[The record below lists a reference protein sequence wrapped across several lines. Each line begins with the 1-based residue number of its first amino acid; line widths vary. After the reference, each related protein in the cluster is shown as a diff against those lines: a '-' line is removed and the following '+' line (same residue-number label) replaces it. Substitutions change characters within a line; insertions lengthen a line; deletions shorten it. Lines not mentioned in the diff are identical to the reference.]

1 MSQLQRRLDKGW
13 VSIVSYLPVLVI
25 QKENVIVDKDGR
37 YKLTVEDEWSSI
49 HPQDLWVY
57 NKLQVSRVLGY
68 ECGPIGLLVPRPDFY
83 IIRPCI
89 NFMGMGRHAR
99 IEYLNGDTEHLHPG
113 EFWCEVFEGE
123 HISVD
128 YYKGEQELTVK
139 GVRDPQDPLYK
150 WKKWYKVDREIPLPK
165 LLQNLDYDW
174 INCEFIG
181 DKLIEIHLRG
191 NPDFRYNNDSVIP
204 VWEGDDVKTYIE
216 DNAYHRLGF
225 IIDG

>member
-1 MSQLQRRLDKGW
+1 MSQHQRRLDKGW
-13 VSIVSYLPVLVI
+13 VSIVSYPPLVVI
-25 QKENVIVDKDGR
+25 QRKNVIVDKDGR

-128 YYKGEQELTVK
+128 YYKGQQELTVR

-216 DNAYHRLGF
+216 DNDYHRLGF